1 MNVYFHVAGIMYALL
16 LHFFGHVAQFFELNS
31 VGGGGVIFITGR
43 LQLKE
48 TSGEEKQIKEKRMRQ
63 NLKLPL
69 FLRLITGC
77 MCQAIKQIIKQQL
90 KRERE

>member
-1 MNVYFHVAGIMYALL
+1 MNVYFHVADIMYALL

-31 VGGGGVIFITGR
+31 VGGVIFITGR

-77 MCQAIKQIIKQQL
+77 VCQAIKQIIKQQL